1 MRKLSLCICLV
12 LVFNLFYTVPVAAC
26 WPAPTPFEIISEDG
40 SRVFIYIPDSDS
52 TDNIANASVY
62 EIVNGERKLVYTV
75 EGLTSSAHEWNFY
88 FSADMTHIVRTFFPS
103 LHENVMSAFEVF
115 SHGVLTRVVMR
126 YEFIQ
131 DYGFSIYLRP
141 TSVCSPFAIDWYID
155 ENESQGAIITLSTG
169 EGNTFL
175 FDLAIAEF
183 ITEDVLPVNYEA
195 QYDFTNDMPIS
206 SNYPI
211 ENEEALGFISRI
223 IRFVPRLFGMEVLP

>member
-12 LVFNLFYTVPVAAC
+12 LVFTLFYTTPVAAC
-26 WPAPTPFEIISEDG
+26 WPPSSPFEVISEDG
-40 SRVFIYIPDSDS
+40 SRVFVYIPDSDS
-52 TDNIANASVY
+52 TAIAYASVY
-62 EIVNGERKLVYTV
+62 EIINNERKLVYTV
-75 EGLTSSAHEWNFY
+75 EGLTSGAYEWNFY

-126 YEFIQ
+126 YEFIE
-131 DYGFSIYLRP
+131 DYGFRRQPAS
-141 TSVCSPFAIDWYID
+141 TSVCPPFEINWQIYEI
-155 ENESQGAIITLSTG
+155 QGTMVTIKTN

-175 FDLAIAEF
+175 FDLANAEF
-183 ITEDVLPVNYEA
+183 ITEYISPVIYET

-206 SNYPI
+206 SGYPK

-223 IRFVPRLFGMEVLP
+223 IRFVLRLFGNAD